1 MTMDLTA
8 DAPARRYR
16 VRDLLPVAGRCP
28 AGLVLTAL
36 CGTIAQLGML
46 ATLATGAWLVGGA
59 ITGTAGP
66 MLAPGAWALAIG
78 VVVTALARWG
88 QSYCG
93 HDLAFALI
101 EQLQLGLFDGLER
114 AAAGYVLGRR
124 TGDLAGIATADA
136 EMLESFF
143 AHLLGDY
150 VGAVLVPLAALAALA
165 VIQPLLALALL
176 PFLPLVASIPF
187 WLARRAGQQ
196 GEALRAELGGL
207 NAEVVEGIQG
217 LRELAI
223 FGHGRRYLDRLMR
236 RTAALQGQQLRYGV
250 RAGLEAAAIDILLAL
265 AVLAVLVTGASLVA
279 GGGLPMALLPL
290 ALVLAGAALAPI
302 TQVTETGRQ
311 LGALKAATHRVLT
324 ILHQPPQVADRGRA
338 VPDAAAV
345 PDLRFEA
352 VRFGYDDERG
362 AVLRDVDI
370 AIAAGETVALV
381 GRSGAG
387 KSTCASLLVRF
398 WDPAAGRITLGGQDL
413 RDLPL
418 AALRERVAIVPQ
430 DVHLFDVSVRENI
443 RLGRPEATAAEV
455 ERAARLAQADGF
467 IRDLPQGW
475 DTPCGERG
483 ARLSGGQR
491 QRVAIARAFLQ
502 NAPVLVMD
510 EAVSNLD
517 TASEQA
523 LQAAVREL
531 RRGRTTLVIAHRL
544 STIRSADRILMLDG
558 GRIVETGRHEELLL
572 RGGPYARLVAAAVD
586 GVLEV

>member
-1 MTMDLTA
+1 MTMELTA
-8 DAPARRYR
+8 GAEPRYR
-16 VRDLLPVAGRCP
+16 LRDLLPVAARRP

-36 CGTIAQLGML
+36 CGTLAQLGML

-66 MLAPGAWALAIG
+66 MLQPAAWGLAAG
-78 VVVTALARWG
+78 VLVTALARWG
-88 QSYCG
+88 QSYFG

-114 AAAGYVLGRR
+114 AAPGYVLGRR
-124 TGDLAGIATADA
+124 TGDLAGTATGDA

-150 VGAVLVPLAALAALA
+150 VGAALVPLAALVAL
-165 VIQPLLALALL
+165 VLVHPLLALVLA
-176 PFLPLVASIPF
+176 PFLPLVASVPF
-187 WLARRAGQQ
+187 WLARKAGRQ
-196 GEALRAELGGL
+196 GEALRDELGRL
-207 NAEVVEGIQG
+207 NAEAVEGVQG

-223 FGHGRRYLDRLMR
+223 FGAGGRYLDRLMR
-236 RTAALQGQQLRYGV
+236 RTADLNGHQLRYGA

-265 AVLAVLVTGASLVA
+265 AVLAVLATGAGLVA
-279 GGGLPMALLPL
+279 QGTLPIALLPL

-311 LGALKAATHRVLT
+311 LGALKAATQRVLT
-324 ILHQPPQVADRGRA
+324 ILHQKPQVEDRGR
-338 VPDAAAV
+338 VRPDNALA
-345 PDLRFEA
+345 PEIRFEG
-352 VRFGYDDERG
+352 VEFGYDAERG
-362 AVLRDVDI
+362 PVLRGFDA

-398 WDPAAGRITLGGQDL
+398 WDPAAGRITFGGHDL

-418 AALRERVAIVPQ
+418 AELRRRVAIVPQ
-430 DVHLFDVSVRENI
+430 DVHLFDLSVHDNI
-443 RLGRPEATAAEV
+443 HLGRPEATEEEV
-455 ERAARLAQADGF
+455 QQAARMAQADSF
-467 IRDLPQGW
+467 IRALPQGY
-475 DTPCGERG
+475 DTRCGERG

-491 QRVAIARAFLQ
+491 QRIAIARAFLQ

-517 TASEQA
+517 TESEQA

-531 RRGRTTLVIAHRL
+531 RRGRTTLIIAHRL
-544 STIRSADRILMLDG
+544 STIRSADRILMLEG
-558 GRIVETGRHEELLL
+558 GRIVETGGHEELL
-572 RGGPYARLVAAAVD
+572 RHGGAYARLVAAAVD
-586 GVLEV
+586 GVLEA